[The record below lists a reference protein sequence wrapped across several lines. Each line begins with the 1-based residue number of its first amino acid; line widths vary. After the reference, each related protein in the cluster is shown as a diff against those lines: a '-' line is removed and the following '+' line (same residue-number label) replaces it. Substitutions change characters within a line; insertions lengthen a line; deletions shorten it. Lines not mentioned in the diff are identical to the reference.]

1 MMSEPIIKR
10 QPLIDLEEFERR
22 MRQVDFRSAGGG
34 DAVAELI
41 RIVGGEGETDQANAA
56 GSPSAVSDNIAS
68 EPVAK
73 RQTLLIDG
81 DFAEIEAALL
91 RAAAEA
97 AAPLKALAAPEAQT
111 SEPPELEA
119 SVEEADSLIDL
130 AGDDFSASASEWPD
144 DRGVPAL
151 SAGREEP
158 VLPDASLD
166 SSLKAPLALD
176 RFVYLDD
183 AAVSGSE
190 AVAEEEKR
198 SRRPL
203 YIMAA
208 VVLAGIAGI
217 AVSTSLKRDGGAEVS
232 QESSK
237 AAAPAPSETA
247 SAKAD
252 PDATASAAA
261 LQQTS
266 ASADAAG
273 TVPQGD
279 TAPQH
284 DAAPRVISLN
294 QDPAPDNAS
303 APLAAANAPASI
315 LAPAPLGA
323 PGEAEAQAPAAPS
336 LPPVPSD
343 SRKVKTAA
351 VRPDGS
357 LITADAPAAA
367 AFPVAP
373 PQEARA
379 NETPTTPSPA
389 TPAPAKS
396 AAADAATGKPAL
408 EKTVKPSHQTGAAKA
423 PVKTAALP
431 PHRPASVA
439 KSAESKPPHAGAAK
453 AAAKTKPANAEDG
466 QAAQAAV
473 ADPQPIAP
481 VPAPEPEPKPAAS
494 NGPFAFVDN
503 AVNSISGATSKLLDW
518 GRTPTA
524 DHN

>member
-34 DAVAELI
+34 DAVAELF
-41 RIVGGEGETDQANAA
+41 RIVGAEGQTDEANAVV
-56 GSPSAVSDNIAS
+56 SPSAVSDNIAS
-68 EPVAK
+68 EPIAK

-97 AAPLKALAAPEAQT
+97 AAPSEALAAPEPQT
-111 SEPPELEA
+111 SEPRELDG

-130 AGDDFSASASEWPD
+130 AGGDFSANASELPD
-144 DRGVPAL
+144 DAGVPTL
-151 SAGREEP
+151 SAGRDEP

-217 AVSTSLKRDGGAEVS
+217 AVSTSLKRDGAAEVS
-232 QESSK
+232 QEPSK
-237 AAAPAPSETA
+237 AAAVAPASSETA
-247 SAKAD
+247 SAKAE
-252 PDATASAAA
+252 PDAT
-261 LQQTS
+261 

-279 TAPQH
+279 AAPQH
-284 DAAPRVISLN
+284 DAASHVISLN

-303 APLAAANAPASI
+303 APLAAASAPASI

-323 PGEAEAQAPAAPS
+323 PGEAGAQAPAAPS

-367 AFPVAP
+367 ASPEAP
-373 PQEARA
+373 PQEALA

-389 TPAPAKS
+389 TPSPAKS

-408 EKTVKPSHQTGAAKA
+408 EKAVKPSHQTGAAKA

-453 AAAKTKPANAEDG
+453 AAAKAKPANAQDG
-466 QAAQAAV
+466 QAAQAAA

-494 NGPFAFVDN
+494 NGPLAFVDN

-518 GRTPTA
+518 GRPPTA

>member
-1 MMSEPIIKR
+1 MMSESIIKR

-41 RIVGGEGETDQANAA
+41 RIVGVEGQTDEANAVD
-56 GSPSAVSDNIAS
+56 PSAASDNIAS
-68 EPVAK
+68 EPIAK

-97 AAPLKALAAPEAQT
+97 ASPSEALAAPEPQT
-111 SEPPELEA
+111 SKPRELDA
-119 SVEEADSLIDL
+119 LVEEADSQIDL
-130 AGDDFSASASEWPD
+130 AGGNFSA
-144 DRGVPAL
+144 GVPML
-151 SAGREEP
+151 SAGRDEP

-217 AVSTSLKRDGGAEVS
+217 AVSTSLKRDSGAEVS

-237 AAAPAPSETA
+237 AAAVAPAPSETA

-279 TAPQH
+279 AAPQH
-284 DAAPRVISLN
+284 DAARVISLN

-303 APLAAANAPASI
+303 PPLAAADAPASI

-323 PGEAEAQAPAAPS
+323 PGEAGAQAPAARS
-336 LPPVPSD
+336 LPPLSSD
-343 SRKVKTAA
+343 PRKVKTAA

-357 LITADAPAAA
+357 LITADAPAATA
-367 AFPVAP
+367 SPEAP
-373 PQEARA
+373 PQEALA
-379 NETPTTPSPA
+379 NETPM

-396 AAADAATGKPAL
+396 ALADAATGKPAL

-431 PHRPASVA
+431 PHRPVSVA

-453 AAAKTKPANAEDG
+453 AAPKTKPANAEDG
-466 QAAQAAV
+466 QAAQAAA

-481 VPAPEPEPKPAAS
+481 IPAPEPEPKRS
-494 NGPFAFVDN
+494 NGPLAFVDN

-518 GRTPTA
+518 GRAPTA